1 MTSYIRLWKTVDCEN
16 VAPPPQDCSLV
27 LWRKVFFSKI
37 VLSFNILIP
46 KKKDRQHSKNTDLK
60 RPAEDDFERESEEAE
75 NVFRNRLYQECL
87 VGDFH
92 ILWRFLS
99 PRLPGADDRTLKK
112 NRPTQP
118 STLDSSS
125 VI

>member
-1 MTSYIRLWKTVDCEN
+1 

-46 KKKDRQHSKNTDLK
+46 KKKDRQHSKNTNLK

-92 ILWRFLS
+92 IL
-99 PRLPGADDRTLKK
+99 
-112 NRPTQP
+112 
-118 STLDSSS
+118 
-125 VI
+125 